1 MARYSEYRLV
11 EAIVEK
17 LKSIDDLVD
26 LTRDGLSVEYTKEFK
41 IGASTP
47 NVKARTPFLGV
58 SIVRTDPHN
67 VSAPH
72 TGWLRSRVKL
82 CAFSR
87 DDLVATLITDAVLGQ
102 VIYEMHGMSQN
113 RAYLNFSNDH
123 ITNSATVFIRRDEL
137 EFNDGQDY
145 YESTIH
151 LEVIWLDRP
160 CEGDS
165 CCPSV
170 DLTCPDQVD
179 CSDCSE

>member
-1 MARYSEYRLV
+1 MSLYGEYRLI
-11 EAIVEK
+11 EAIVTKFQEI
-17 LKSIDDLVD
+17 LDLVN
-26 LTRDGLSVEYTKEFK
+26 LTQDQLSADYGKEFK
-41 IGASTP
+41 IGAISP
-47 NVKARTPFLGV
+47 NIKGRTPYLGV
-58 SIVRTDPHN
+58 GIDRTTPMN
-67 VSAPH
+67 TQSQH
-72 TGWLRSRVKL
+72 TGWLRSVVKI

-87 DDLVATLITDAVLGQ
+87 DELVSTLIGDAIINE
-102 VIYEMHGMSQN
+102 VIHKVHDMSPN

-123 ITNSATVFIRRDEL
+123 ITNSSTVFIRRSGI

>member
-1 MARYSEYRLV
+1 MSAFSEYRLI
-11 EAIVEK
+11 EAIVQK
-17 LKSIDDLVD
+17 LESIDNLVD
-26 LTRDGLSVEYTKEFK
+26 LTKHGLSVEYTKEFK
-41 IGASTP
+41 IGASSP

-58 SIVRTDPHN
+58 SVVRTDPQN
-67 VSAPH
+67 MAAPH
-72 TGWLRSRVKL
+72 TGWMRSRIKL

-87 DDLVATLITDAVLGQ
+87 DELVATLILDAVFDQ
-102 VIYEMHGMSQN
+102 VVSQTHGMSPN
-113 RAYLNFSNDH
+113 RGFLNFTNDH
-123 ITNSATVFIRRDEL
+123 ITNSGTVFIRREGV

-145 YESTIH
+145 YESSLH

-165 CCPSV
+165 RCPSV